1 MKDFGFLEADLKSKE
16 LRSFCKAICYLL
28 QGRFSVRRGRHR
40 QQNIG
45 P

>member
-28 QGRFSVRRGRHR
+28 QGRFSVFTEGS
-40 QQNIG
+40 IISKT
-45 P
+45 